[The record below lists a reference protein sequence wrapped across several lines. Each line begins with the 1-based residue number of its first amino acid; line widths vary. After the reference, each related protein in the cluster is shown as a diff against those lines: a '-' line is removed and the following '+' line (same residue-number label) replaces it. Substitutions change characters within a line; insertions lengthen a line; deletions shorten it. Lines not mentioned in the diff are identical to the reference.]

1 MLFYCTL
8 YPTLIMTYLNTKP
21 ISIYHLLS
29 GAGLWSRPLEQ
40 AIQFLN
46 AQVNANISLAENYRF
61 TKTDGINNTKYIRIA
76 FTAF

>member
-8 YPTLIMTYLNTKP
+8 YPTHIDHDLSQYQTYLN
-21 ISIYHLLS
+21 LS
-29 GAGLWSRPLEQ
+29 FVVWSRPLEQ